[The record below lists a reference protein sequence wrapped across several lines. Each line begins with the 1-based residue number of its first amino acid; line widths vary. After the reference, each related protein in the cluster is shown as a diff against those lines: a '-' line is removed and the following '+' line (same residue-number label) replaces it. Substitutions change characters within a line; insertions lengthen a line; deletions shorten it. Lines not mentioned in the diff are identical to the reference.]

1 MARYN
6 SASVAT
12 LSSATVITTPSQGL
26 VTELIGSPPYAVTIP
41 DPTIWYGQTQTFYN
55 NSGGVVTLN
64 TPNGTF
70 TGPGSSGTTGLAMPN
85 QGVVVL
91 ASDTTKYVIVSFDGG
106 PTYTQTGNGNSG
118 NYALLMNGD
127 LVQSASTMNLVN
139 TNTTT
144 VNAFGA
150 ATAISIGATTGTTT
164 INNNLYVKGSLVQ
177 INSSSVLVED
187 KNIEIGYINP
197 INFGNGT
204 VSAAVGG
211 SITGSTTFTSI
222 AGTKIAS
229 GYTGTVSGVSQFSSS
244 GNGTGATFNIT
255 ITGAGITYTGV
266 TTITIVAGGNNY
278 AIGDT
283 VTIGGAVF
291 GGSSANGTNNL
302 TFVVSNVN
310 GSPWYATV
318 TGMTTTTNM
327 VPGSAISAT
336 NGTGSFGSG
345 NTSQLI
351 SSVPSGTSIIVIVT
365 GGTTP
370 VAGTVSNITPGSN
383 DAYANDGGIK
393 LYGSTNK
400 TFIWSNTAVGPLS
413 ANTSQPAWTTSEGL
427 SFRSATASNFG
438 IQTFPSAGTGFNFL
452 TNGVSNGTV
461 NIATDAVTGNLFTAG
476 TTVNI
481 GATGSGTTNI
491 KNTSFVLT
499 NATSVT
505 MNSVTALSA
514 TAGST
519 WTMGS
524 TFMYIKSLGVGTA
537 TDPGTGQ
544 IYATSNITAYYSD
557 DRLKTRLGNIENAL
571 EKLETLTGFYYEA
584 NETAQALGYEPVRE
598 VGVSAQDVQKIMPEI
613 VKPAPI
619 DAKYMTIHYEK
630 LTPLVIE
637 AVKELSAM
645 VRELKAK
652 IDKE

>member
-6 SASVAT
+6 SSAVAT
-12 LSSATVITTPSQGL
+12 LSSATVITTPSQGI
-26 VTELIGSPPYAVTIP
+26 VTELVGSPPYAVTIP
-41 DPTIWYGQTQTFYN
+41 DPTIWYGQTQTYYN

-70 TGPGSSGTTGLAMPN
+70 SGPGSSGTTSLLMPN
-85 QGVVVL
+85 QSVVVL
-91 ASDTTKYVIVSFDGG
+91 ASDTLKYVIVSFDGG
-106 PTYTQTGNGNSG
+106 PNYAQTGNGNSSA
-118 NYALLMNGD
+118 YALLLNGD

-150 ATAISIGATTGTTT
+150 ATNINIGATTGTTT
-164 INNNLYVKGSLVQ
+164 INNNLYVKGGIVTV
-177 INSSSVLVED
+177 NSSSVLVED

-197 INFGNGT
+197 INFGAGT
-204 VSAAVGG
+204 ITTIGG

-229 GYTGTVSGVSQFSSS
+229 GYTSTVSSVSQFSTS

-255 ITGAGITYTGV
+255 ITGAGTTYTGV
-266 TTITIVAGGNNY
+266 TTITINNPGTNY

-291 GGSSANGTNNL
+291 GGTSANGTNNL
-302 TFVVSNVN
+302 TFVLGNVN

-318 TGMTTTTNM
+318 TSMTTTTNL
-327 VPGSAISAT
+327 VPGSAIAAT

-351 SSVPSGTSIIVIVT
+351 SSVPSGTSIVIIVT

-370 VAGTVSNITPGSN
+370 VAGTVTNITPGSN
-383 DAYANDGGIK
+383 DAYAVGGGIK

-400 TFIWSNTAVGPLS
+400 QFYWTNQATGPLA
-413 ANTSQPAWTTSEGL
+413 ANTSQPSWTTSEGI
-427 SFRSATASNFG
+427 SFNTTTASNFG
-438 IQTFPSAGTGFNFL
+438 IQTFPAQGTGFNFL
-452 TNGVSNGTV
+452 TNGVTNGTV

-481 GATGSGTTNI
+481 GAASGTTTI
-491 KNTSFVLT
+491 RNTALT
-499 NATSVT
+499 FSGTTVT
-505 MNSVTALSA
+505 MNGVTALSA

-524 TFMYIKSLGVGTA
+524 TFMYISSLGVGTA
-537 TDPGTGQ
+537 NNPGNGQ
-544 IYATSNITAYYSD
+544 IFATSNITAYYSD
-557 DRLKTRLGNIENAL
+557 DRLKTRLGTIENAL

-598 VGVSAQDVQKIMPEI
+598 VGVSAQDVQKILPEI

-645 VRELKAK
+645 VKELKAK

>member
-6 SASVAT
+6 SSAVAT
-12 LSSATVITTPSQGL
+12 LSSATVITTPSQGI
-26 VTELIGSPPYAVTIP
+26 VTELVGSPPYAVTIP
-41 DPTIWYGQTQTFYN
+41 DPTIWYGQTQTYYN

-70 TGPGSSGTTGLAMPN
+70 SGPGSSGTTSLLMPN
-85 QGVVVL
+85 QSVVVL
-91 ASDTTKYVIVSFDGG
+91 ASDTLKYVIVSFDGG
-106 PTYTQTGNGNSG
+106 PNYAQTGNGNSSA
-118 NYALLMNGD
+118 YALLLNGD

-150 ATAISIGATTGTTT
+150 ATNINIGATTGTTT
-164 INNNLYVKGSLVQ
+164 INNNLYVKGGIVTV
-177 INSSSVLVED
+177 NSSSVLVED

-197 INFGNGT
+197 INFGAGT
-204 VSAAVGG
+204 ITTIGG

-229 GYTGTVSGVSQFSSS
+229 GYTSTVSSVSQFSTS

-255 ITGAGITYTGV
+255 ITGAGTTYTGV
-266 TTITIVAGGNNY
+266 TTITINNPGTNY

-291 GGSSANGTNNL
+291 GGTSANGTNNL
-302 TFVVSNVN
+302 TFVLGNVN

-318 TGMTTTTNM
+318 TSMTTTTNL
-327 VPGSAISAT
+327 VPGSAIAAT

-351 SSVPSGTSIIVIVT
+351 SSVPSGTSIVIIVT

-370 VAGTVSNITPGSN
+370 VAGTVTNITPGSN
-383 DAYANDGGIK
+383 DAYAVGGGIR

-400 TFIWSNTAVGPLS
+400 QFYWTNQATGPSS
-413 ANTSQPAWTTSEGL
+413 ANTSQPSWTTSEGI
-427 SFRSATASNFG
+427 SFNTTTASNFG
-438 IQTFPSAGTGFNFL
+438 IQTFPAQGTGFNFL
-452 TNGVSNGTV
+452 TNGVTNGTV

-481 GATGSGTTNI
+481 GAASGTTTI
-491 KNTSFVLT
+491 RNTALT
-499 NATSVT
+499 FSGTTVT
-505 MNSVTALSA
+505 MNGVTALSA

-524 TFMYIKSLGVGTA
+524 TFMYISSLGVGTA
-537 TDPGTGQ
+537 NNPGNGQ
-544 IYATSNITAYYSD
+544 IFATSNITAYYSD
-557 DRLKTRLGNIENAL
+557 DRLKTRLGTIENAL

-598 VGVSAQDVQKIMPEI
+598 VGVSAQDVQKILPEI

-645 VRELKAK
+645 VKELKAK

>member
-6 SASVAT
+6 TSSVAT
-12 LSSATVITTPSQGL
+12 LSSQTVISTPSQGL
-26 VTELIGSPPYAVTIP
+26 VTELVGSPPYAVTIP
-41 DPTIWYGQTQTFYN
+41 DPTIYYGSTQTFYN
-55 NSGGVVTLN
+55 NSGGSVTLN

-70 TGPGSSGTTGLAMPN
+70 IGPGSSGSTSLVMPN
-85 QGVVVL
+85 QSVVVL

-106 PTYTQTGNGNSG
+106 PTYTQTGNGNSSA
-118 NYALLMNGD
+118 YALLMNGD

-144 VNAFGA
+144 LNIGGA
-150 ATAISIGATTGTTT
+150 ATSINIGASTGTTT
-164 INNNLYVKGSLVQ
+164 INNNLYVKGGLVTV
-177 INSSSVLVED
+177 NSSSVLVED

-197 INFGNGT
+197 INFGSGT
-204 VSAAVGG
+204 ITTIGG
-211 SITGSTTFTSI
+211 SITGSTTFLSI
-222 AGTKIAS
+222 SGTKIAS
-229 GYTGTVSGVSQFSSS
+229 GYTGTVTAVSQISTS
-244 GNGTGATFNIT
+244 GSGTGATFNVT
-255 ITGAGITYTGV
+255 ITGAGTTYTGV
-266 TTITIVAGGNNY
+266 TTITINAGGSNY
-278 AIGDT
+278 ALGDT
-283 VTIGGAVF
+283 VTIGGSVF
-291 GGSSANGTNNL
+291 GGTSANGTNNL
-302 TFVVSNVN
+302 TFTIGNVN

-318 TGMTTTTNM
+318 TGLTTTTNL
-327 VPGSAISAT
+327 VSGSAISAT

-345 NTSQLI
+345 NTSQLV
-351 SSVPSGTSIIVIVT
+351 SSVPSGTSVIVVVS

-383 DAYANDGGIK
+383 DAYANGGGIK

-400 TFIWSNTAVGPLS
+400 FLVWTNTATGPLS
-413 ANTSQPAWTTSEGL
+413 ANTSQPSWQTTEGI
-427 SFRSATASNFG
+427 SFNTSTASNFG
-438 IQTFPSAGTGFNFL
+438 IQTYPGQGTGFNFL
-452 TNGVSNGTV
+452 TNGVTNGTV

-476 TTVNI
+476 TAVAI
-481 GATGSGTTNI
+481 GASTGTTTI
-491 KNTSFVLT
+491 RNTALT
-499 NATSVT
+499 FNGTTVT
-505 MNSVTALSA
+505 MNSVTSLSS
-514 TAGST
+514 TASAT

-524 TFMYIKSLGVGTA
+524 TFMYISSLGVGTA
-537 TDPGTGQ
+537 TNPGGGQ

-598 VGVSAQDVQKIMPEI
+598 VGVSAQDVQKILPEI

-619 DAKYMTIHYEK
+619 DNKYMTIHYEK

-645 VRELKAK
+645 VKELKAK

>member
-6 SASVAT
+6 SSAVAT

-26 VTELIGSPPYAVTIP
+26 VTELVGSPPYAVTIP
-41 DPTIWYGQTQTFYN
+41 DPTIYYGQTQTYYN

-70 TGPGSSGTTGLAMPN
+70 SGPGSSGTTGLAMPN
-85 QGVVVL
+85 QSVVVL
-91 ASDTTKYVIVSFDGG
+91 ASDTTKYIIVSFDGG
-106 PTYTQTGNGNSG
+106 STYTQTGNGNSG
-118 NYALLMNGD
+118 SYALLMNGD
-127 LVQSASTMNLVN
+127 LVQSASSMNLVN

-164 INNNLYVKGSLVQ
+164 INNNLYVKGGIVTV
-177 INSSSVLVED
+177 NSSSVLVED

-197 INFGNGT
+197 INFGSGT
-204 VSAAVGG
+204 VAGAIGG

-229 GYTGTVSGVSQFSSS
+229 GYTGTVSGISQFSTT

-255 ITGAGITYTGV
+255 ITGAGTTYTGV
-266 TTITIVAGGNNY
+266 TTITINNGGTNY

-283 VTIGGAVF
+283 ITIGGAVF
-291 GGSSANGTNNL
+291 GGTSANGTNNL
-302 TFVVSNVN
+302 TFVLGNVN

-318 TGMTTTTNM
+318 TGMTTTTNL
-327 VPGSAISAT
+327 VPGSSISAT
-336 NGTGSFGSG
+336 NGSGSFGSG

-370 VAGTVSNITPGSN
+370 VAGPVSNITPGSN
-383 DAYANDGGIK
+383 DVYANGGGIK

-400 TFIWSNTAVGPLS
+400 FLTWTNTATGPLS
-413 ANTSQPAWTTSEGL
+413 ANTSQPSWTTTEGI
-427 SFRSATASNFG
+427 SFNTTTASNFG
-438 IQTFPSAGTGFNFL
+438 IQTYPGQGTGFNFL

-481 GATGSGTTNI
+481 GAASGTTTI
-491 KNTSFVLT
+491 RNTALT
-499 NATSVT
+499 FNGTTVT
-505 MNSVTALSA
+505 MNGVTSLSA

-519 WTMGS
+519 WALGS
-524 TFMYIKSLGVGTA
+524 TFMYISSLGVGTSA
-537 TDPGTGQ
+537 NPGGGQ
-544 IYATSNITAYYSD
+544 IFATSNITAYYSD

-598 VGVSAQDVQKIMPEI
+598 VGVSAQDVQKILPEI

>member
-26 VTELIGSPPYAVTIP
+26 VTELVGFPPYSVTIP

-64 TPNGTF
+64 TPSGTF
-70 TGPGSSGTTGLAMPN
+70 SGPGSSGTTGLAMPN
-85 QGVVVL
+85 QSVVVL
-91 ASDTTKYVIVSFDGG
+91 ASDTTKYIIVSFDGG

-118 NYALLMNGD
+118 SYALLMNGD
-127 LVQSASTMNLVN
+127 LVQSASSMNLVN

-164 INNNLYVKGSLVQ
+164 INNNLYVKGNLVQ

-197 INFGNGT
+197 INFGSGT
-204 VSAAVGG
+204 VGAIGG

-229 GYTGTVSGVSQFSSS
+229 GYTGTVSAVSQISSS
-244 GNGTGATFNIT
+244 GAGTGATFNIT
-255 ITGAGITYTGV
+255 ITGAGVTYAGV
-266 TTITIVAGGNNY
+266 TTVTINAPGNNY
-278 AIGDT
+278 ALGDT
-283 VTIGGAVF
+283 VTIGGSVF
-291 GGSSANGTNNL
+291 GGTSANGTNNL
-302 TFVVSNVN
+302 TFTLGNVN

-318 TGMTTTTNM
+318 TGMTTTTNL
-327 VPGSAISAT
+327 VPGSAIAAT

-370 VAGTVSNITPGSN
+370 VAGPVSNITPGSN
-383 DAYANDGGIK
+383 DAYANGGGIK

-400 TFIWSNTAVGPLS
+400 FLTWTNTATGPLS
-413 ANTSQPAWTTSEGL
+413 ANTSQPSWTTTEGI
-427 SFRSATASNFG
+427 SFNTATASNFG
-438 IQTFPSAGTGFNFL
+438 IQTYPGQGTGFNFL
-452 TNGVSNGTV
+452 TNGVTNGTV
-461 NIATDAVTGNLFTAG
+461 NIATNAVTGNLFTAG

-481 GATGSGTTNI
+481 GAASGTTTI
-491 KNTSFVLT
+491 SNTALT
-499 NATSVT
+499 FNGTTINATAMT
-505 MNSVTALSA
+505 NFNGKT
-514 TAGST
+514 TGC
-519 WTMGS
+519 
-524 TFMYIKSLGVGTA
+524 FMYLGSLGVGTS
-537 TDPGTGQ
+537 TNPGDGQ

-584 NETAQALGYEPVRE
+584 NETAQALGYEPIRE
-598 VGVSAQDVQKIMPEI
+598 VGVSAQDVQKILPEI

>member
-6 SASVAT
+6 SSAVAT
-12 LSSATVITTPSQGL
+12 LSSATVITTPSQGI
-26 VTELIGSPPYAVTIP
+26 VTELVGSPPYAVTIP
-41 DPTIWYGQTQTFYN
+41 DPTIYYGQTQTYYN

-70 TGPGSSGTTGLAMPN
+70 SGPGSSGTTGLAMPN
-85 QGVVVL
+85 QSVVVL
-91 ASDTTKYVIVSFDGG
+91 ASDTTKYVVVSFDGG
-106 PTYTQTGNGNSG
+106 PTYTQTGNGNSAS
-118 NYALLMNGD
+118 YALLMNGD

-150 ATAISIGATTGTTT
+150 ATNINIGATTGTTT
-164 INNNLYVKGSLVQ
+164 INNNLYVKGGIVTV
-177 INSSSVLVED
+177 NSSSVLVED

-197 INFGNGT
+197 INFGAGT
-204 VSAAVGG
+204 ITTIGG

-229 GYTGTVSGVSQFSSS
+229 GYTGTVSGVSQFSTT

-255 ITGAGITYTGV
+255 ITGAGTTYTGV
-266 TTITIVAGGNNY
+266 TTITINQGGNNY

-283 VTIGGAVF
+283 ITIGGAVF
-291 GGSSANGTNNL
+291 GGTSANGTNNL
-302 TFVVSNVN
+302 TFVLGNVN

-318 TGMTTTTNM
+318 TSMTTTTNL
-327 VPGSAISAT
+327 VPGSAIAAT

-351 SSVPSGTSIIVIVT
+351 SSVPSGTSIIIVVT

-370 VAGTVSNITPGSN
+370 VAGTVTNITPGSN
-383 DAYANDGGIK
+383 DAYAVGGGIK

-400 TFIWSNTAVGPLS
+400 QFYWTNQATGPSS
-413 ANTSQPAWTTSEGL
+413 ANTSQPSWTTSEGI
-427 SFRSATASNFG
+427 SFNTTTASNFG
-438 IQTFPSAGTGFNFL
+438 IQTYPGQGTGFNFL
-452 TNGVSNGTV
+452 TNGVTNGAV

-476 TTVNI
+476 TTITI
-481 GATGSGTTNI
+481 GAASGTTTI
-491 KNTSFVLT
+491 RNTALT
-499 NATSVT
+499 FSGTTVT
-505 MNSVTALSA
+505 MNGVTSLSA
-514 TAGST
+514 TASST

-524 TFMYIKSLGVGTA
+524 TFMNISSLGVGTA
-537 TDPGTGQ
+537 ANPGNGQ

-598 VGVSAQDVQKIMPEI
+598 VGVSAQDVQKILPEI

-637 AVKELSAM
+637 AVKELSAI
-645 VRELKAK
+645 VKELKAK

>member
-6 SASVAT
+6 SSAVAT

-26 VTELIGSPPYAVTIP
+26 VTELVGSPPYAVTIP
-41 DPTIWYGQTQTFYN
+41 DPTIWYGQTQTYYN

-70 TGPGSSGTTGLAMPN
+70 TGPGSSGTTALVMPN
-85 QGVVVL
+85 QSVVVL
-91 ASDTTKYVIVSFDGG
+91 ASDTIKYVIVSFDGG
-106 PTYTQTGNGNSG
+106 PTYTQTGNGNSA

-127 LVQSASTMNLVN
+127 LVQNASTMNLVN

-144 VNAFGA
+144 VNFAGA
-150 ATAISIGATTGTTT
+150 ATNINIGSSTGTTT
-164 INNNLYVKGSLVQ
+164 INNNLYVKGGIVTV
-177 INSSSVLVED
+177 NSSSVLVED

-197 INFGNGT
+197 INFGSGT
-204 VSAAVGG
+204 ITAIGG
-211 SITGSTTFTSI
+211 SITGSTTFNSI

-229 GYTGTVSGVSQFSSS
+229 GYTGTVTGVSQFSTT

-255 ITGAGITYTGV
+255 LTGAGTTYTGV
-266 TTITIVAGGNNY
+266 TTITINQGGNNY

-283 VTIGGAVF
+283 VTIGGAAF
-291 GGSSANGTNNL
+291 GGTSANGTNNL
-302 TFVVSNVN
+302 TFVIGNVN

-318 TGMTTTTNM
+318 SSITTTTNL
-327 VPGSAISAT
+327 VPGSAIAAT

-351 SSVPSGTSIIVIVT
+351 SSVPSGTSIVVIVT

-370 VAGTVSNITPGSN
+370 VLGTVTNITPGSN
-383 DAYANDGGIK
+383 DAYANDGGVK

-400 TFIWSNTAVGPLS
+400 TIIWSNTSTGPLA
-413 ANTSQPAWTTSEGL
+413 ANTNQPSWTTSEGL
-427 SFRSATASNFG
+427 SFRTTTASNFG

-452 TNGVSNGTV
+452 TNGVTNGIV

-481 GATGSGTTNI
+481 GAATGTTTI
-491 KNTSFVLT
+491 RNTALT
-499 NATSVT
+499 FNGTTVT
-505 MNSVTALSA
+505 MNGVTALSA
-514 TAGST
+514 TASST

-524 TFMYIKSLGVGTA
+524 TFMYISSLGVGTA
-537 TDPGTGQ
+537 TNPGGGQ

-637 AVKELSAM
+637 AVKELSAI
-645 VRELKAK
+645 VKELKAK

>member
-26 VTELIGSPPYAVTIP
+26 VTELIGFPPYAVTIP
-41 DPTIWYGQTQTFYN
+41 DPTIWFGSTQTFYN

-85 QGVVVL
+85 QSVVVL
-91 ASDTTKYVIVSFDGG
+91 ASDTTKYVVVSFDGG

-118 NYALLMNGD
+118 SYALLMNGD

-164 INNNLYVKGSLVQ
+164 INNNLYVKGNLVQ

-197 INFGNGT
+197 INFGSGT
-204 VSAAVGG
+204 VSAAIGG

-222 AGTKIAS
+222 SGTKIAS
-229 GYTGTVSGVSQFSSS
+229 GYTGTVSGISQSATS

-255 ITGAGITYTGV
+255 ITGAGTTYAGV
-266 TTITIVAGGNNY
+266 TTITINAPGNNY
-278 AIGDT
+278 ALGDT
-283 VTIGGAVF
+283 ITIGGSVF
-291 GGSSANGTNNL
+291 GGVSANGTNNL
-302 TFVVSNVN
+302 TFTLGNVN

-318 TGMTTTTNM
+318 TGLTTTTNL
-327 VPGSAISAT
+327 VVGSAIAAT

-351 SSVPSGTSIIVIVT
+351 SSVPSGTSVILIVT

-400 TFIWSNTAVGPLS
+400 TLIWSNTAVGPTS
-413 ANTSQPAWTTSEGL
+413 ANTSQPSWTTSEGL

-438 IQTFPSAGTGFNFL
+438 IQTFPSAGTGFNIL
-452 TNGVSNGTV
+452 TNGVTNGTV
-461 NIATDAVTGNLFTAG
+461 NIATNSVTNNLFTAG
-476 TTVNI
+476 TANTI
-481 GATGSGTTNI
+481 GASGSGTTTI
-491 KNTSFVLT
+491 ANTTLT
-499 NATSVT
+499 FSGTTLNATAMT
-505 MNSVTALSA
+505 NFNGKT
-514 TAGST
+514 TGC
-519 WTMGS
+519 
-524 TFMYIKSLGVGTA
+524 FMYIGSLAIGT
-537 TDPGTGQ
+537 TNNPGDGQ
-544 IYATSNITAYYSD
+544 INATSNIIAYYSD
-557 DRLKTRLGNIENAL
+557 DRLKTRLGTIENAL

-584 NETAQALGYEPVRE
+584 NETAQALGYKSVRE
-598 VGVSAQDVQKIMPEI
+598 VGVSAQDVQKILPEI
-613 VKPAPI
+613 IKPAPI
-619 DAKYMTIHYEK
+619 DAKYMTIQYEK

-645 VRELKAK
+645 VKELKAK
-652 IDKE
+652 IDKEQ